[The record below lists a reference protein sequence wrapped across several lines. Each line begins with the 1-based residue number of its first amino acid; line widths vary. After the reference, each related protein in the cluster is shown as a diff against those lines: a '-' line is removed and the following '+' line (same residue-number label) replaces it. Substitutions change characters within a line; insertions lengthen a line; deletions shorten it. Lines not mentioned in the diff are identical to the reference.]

1 MEPQFE
7 GHPPLLFDSSHR
19 TTLQLQGSPLID
31 QCTCSGYGSGY
42 PKNLVQVKNKRHES
56 VENASNIVKI
66 YQITSRRHHS
76 PVPLTSPYMSLTVSI
91 EFWGEQS
98 TQIVMT
104 RI

>member
-1 MEPQFE
+1 MAGETEKWNRSLWVIPHYF
-7 GHPPLLFDSSHR
+7 LILR
-19 TTLQLQGSPLID
+19 TLQGSPLID

-66 YQITSRRHHS
+66 YQITNRRHRS

-91 EFWGEQS
+91 EFWGE
-98 TQIVMT
+98 
-104 RI
+104 